1 MLYLLFQLTY
11 WIMGNSMVR
20 ISPAVDVWWSRIE
33 RALVVIIT
41 FELSE
46 AVDYP
51 QVQEE
56 CGHEDFNEEEF
67 YEWLMEEMSSHG
79 HA

>member
-1 MLYLLFQLTY
+1 
-11 WIMGNSMVR
+11 MGNAMVR

-41 FELSE
+41 FELYE

-51 QVQEE
+51 Q
-56 CGHEDFNEEEF
+56 EDYGDVGFNEEEF
-67 YEWLMEEMSSHG
+67 YEWLEEELSAHG
-79 HA
+79 QV